1 MGNGF
6 GLFNEELAMPWGP
19 KSMLDV
25 RSEFVMLARGEAAN
39 VSELCRRFGIST
51 KTAYK
56 WLGRF
61 EREGQAG
68 LADQSRRPKNSPGR
82 SAEAME
88 AQVLEQRKK
97 HPAWGGR
104 KIAAALRRQEI
115 KAPSPSTV
123 TAILRR
129 NGVKFGEFGG
139 GAAAFIRFEHPAPN
153 DLWQM
158 DFKGHV
164 AMREGR
170 LHPLTVLDDHS
181 RYAIVTSACANEQT
195 DTVKTRLVTA
205 FQRYGLPLCIM
216 TDNGSPWGDGPGS
229 PFTPLGVFMIEQGI
243 RIGHSRPYHPQTN
256 GKDERYHRSLKA
268 EALSGPPFDDL
279 AQAEA
284 ALARWRHV
292 YNTERPHEALGLGV
306 PIDRYQPSPR
316 PYCEAVQAFD
326 YAPDDSVRRV
336 QQQGIVSFRGTEY
349 RIPKAFYGKDI
360 AFRPTEKDGTYKIF
374 FRHQF
379 IKSLDIQT
387 K

>member
-1 MGNGF
+1 
-6 GLFNEELAMPWGP
+6 MPWGP

-25 RSEFVMLARGEAAN
+25 RSEFVLLARCEAAN

-61 EREGQAG
+61 EQHGSAG
-68 LADQSRRPKNSPGR
+68 LADQSRRPKFSPKR
-82 SAEAME
+82 SAEKIE
-88 AQVLEQRKK
+88 TQVLDLRKA

-104 KIAAALRRQEI
+104 KIAAVLRRQEI
-115 KAPSPSTV
+115 KAPSASTV

-129 NGVKFGEFGG
+129 NGVKLGEFGG

-195 DTVKTRLVTA
+195 DTVKTRLITA
-205 FQRYGLPLCIM
+205 FRRYGLPLCIM

-229 PFTPLGVFMIEQGI
+229 PFTPLGVFLIEQGI

-284 ALARWRHV
+284 ALAKWRHV

-306 PIDRYQPSPR
+306 PIDRYRPSPR
-316 PYCEAVQAFD
+316 PYRDHIEVFD
-326 YAPDDSVRRV
+326 YAPDDTVRRV

-349 RIPKAFYGKDI
+349 RIPKAFYGKHI
-360 AFRPTEKDGTYKIF
+360 AFRPTETDGSYKIF

>member
-1 MGNGF
+1 
-6 GLFNEELAMPWGP
+6 MPWEP
-19 KSMLDV
+19 KSMNVL
-25 RSEFVMLARGEAAN
+25 RKEFVLLARGEEAN
-39 VSELCRRFGIST
+39 VRDLCRRFGISA
-51 KTAYK
+51 KTGYK
-56 WLGRF
+56 WLERF
-61 EREGQAG
+61 ALEGAAG
-68 LADQSRRPKNSPGR
+68 LCDQSRRPKSSPKR
-82 SAEAME
+82 SADKLEAS
-88 AQVLEQRKK
+88 VLEIRAG

-104 KIAAALRRQEI
+104 KIAAALRRKEI
-115 KAPSPSTV
+115 KAPSSSTV

-129 NGVKFGEFGG
+129 NGVKLGEFGG

-195 DTVKTRLVTA
+195 DTVKTRLITA
-205 FQRYGLPLCIM
+205 FRRYGLPLCIM

-229 PFTPLGVFMIEQGI
+229 PFTPLGVFLIEQGI

-284 ALARWRHV
+284 ALAKWRHV

-306 PIDRYQPSPR
+306 PIDRYRPSPR
-316 PYCEAVQAFD
+316 PYRDHIEVFD
-326 YAPDDSVRRV
+326 YAPDDTVRRV
-336 QQQGIVSFRGTEY
+336 QQQGIISFRGTEY
-349 RIPKAFYGKDI
+349 RIPKAFYGKHI
-360 AFRPTEKDGTYKIF
+360 AFRPTETDGSYKIF